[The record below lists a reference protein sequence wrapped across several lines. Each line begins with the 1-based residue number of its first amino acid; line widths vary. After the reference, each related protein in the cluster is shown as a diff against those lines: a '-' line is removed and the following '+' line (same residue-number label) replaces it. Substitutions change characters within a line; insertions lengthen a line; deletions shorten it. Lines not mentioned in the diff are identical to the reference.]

1 MLKLKREGRACTN
14 VKKVLE
20 LAEDKSLTDKKIA
33 EIADCS
39 VVAIRRWR
47 EVGRGS
53 YDHVNRLLMYLS
65 GVEVTTP
72 KGKSLQITNIED
84 LAHRAAELGFEANF
98 RYVGK
103 EHFSFDIE
111 NDKTGNESRGH
122 AKFLFNGEELGQGR
136 LVWRVVRHL
145 VDTKGL
151 NYANLVEVFPK
162 NTQGSIGVISRVE
175 DVKDKGRFFMKN
187 DEIITLPDGDEIV
200 VCREWGMGV
209 NPNTPRFVEAAIGL
223 GYDIEQIM

>member
-1 MLKLKREGRACTN
+1 MKLEREGRACVN
-14 VKKVLE
+14 VEEVLL
-20 LAEDKSLTDKKIA
+20 LAEKKALTDKKIA

-39 VVAIRRWR
+39 VVAVRRWR

-53 YDHVNRLLMYLS
+53 YDHVNRLSMYLS
-65 GVEVTTP
+65 GVEVATP

-84 LAHRAAELGFEANF
+84 LAHRAAELGFEASF

-111 NDKTGNESRGH
+111 KDKTGNESRGH
-122 AKFLFNGEELGQGR
+122 TKFLFNGEELGQGR
-136 LVWRVVRHL
+136 LVWSVVKHL
-145 VDTKGL
+145 VDTKGF
-151 NYANLVEVFPK
+151 NYAKLVEAFPK
-162 NTQGSIGVISRVE
+162 NTQGSLGVISHVE
-175 DVKDKGRFFMKN
+175 DVRDERRFFMKN
-187 DEIITLPDGDEIV
+187 DEIITLPDGGEIV

-223 GYDIEQIM
+223 GCDVKKIM